1 VTRARITRELGRLVE
16 LAGDV
21 LLLLLVGFLL
31 GLVVAAMASP
41 DCPTEDSCRADYH
54 DGRYVITP
62 VVP

>member
-1 VTRARITRELGRLVE
+1 MV
-16 LAGDV
+16 LADQASTT

-31 GLVVAAMASP
+31 GLVVAALASP
-41 DCPTEDSCRADYH
+41 DCPTEDSCRADYR